1 MAEYASHIHIMRK
14 EYTERLTVYANSI
27 IKEISD
33 GKEEL
38 KISYK
43 SDISDSFSKRAD
55 IEDEYRRIFTDG
67 IEKEKIVGSSLYGVH
82 RDDLIIDLNGKSAR
96 HFASQG
102 QQRSIVLAMKLAEGE
117 VNRDISGEYPV
128 FLFDDVLSE
137 LDEERRKYIIG
148 GIGNRQIIIT
158 SCEKDSFEIPDANK
172 IEVSQGSYKS

>member
-1 MAEYASHIHIMRK
+1 MKKNDIVKITELTDELQKLNLQLDFYGIVISSNFDYSEVMFFNANNIGESTICKASNKIIKK
-14 EYTERLTVYANSI
+14 EDIELPKSI

-82 RDDLIIDLNGKSAR
+82 RLRLLY
-96 HFASQG
+96 FQV
-102 QQRSIVLAMKLAEGE
+102 QE
-117 VNRDISGEYPV
+117 VFP
-128 FLFDDVLSE
+128 
-137 LDEERRKYIIG
+137 
-148 GIGNRQIIIT
+148 
-158 SCEKDSFEIPDANK
+158 
-172 IEVSQGSYKS
+172 